1 MRSFRLSGM
10 VTAAGL
16 VVCTALLAGP
26 APGAPPGGVLQVPEL
41 VYRTGP
47 FAPAGSGAAG
57 GREDYFALL
66 NARGGLDGLTIQ
78 WSECEDAYD
87 TARGVE
93 CYERV
98 KKDAVYVFPESTGIT
113 YALVDRSIRDKI
125 PLVTIGY
132 GRSDATDG
140 KTFPWLFPVL
150 GNYWS

>member
-26 APGAPPGGVLQVPEL
+26 APGAPPGGVLQTPGL
-41 VYRTGP
+41 GHRTRP
-47 FAPAGSGAAG
+47 YAPAGSGGAG
-57 GREDYFALL
+57 GGEEYFALL
-66 NARGGLDGLTIQ
+66 NARGGLDGQTIQ
-78 WSECEDAYD
+78 WNECEDAYD

-93 CYERV
+93 CYERI
-98 KKDAVYVFPESTGIT
+98 KKDAAFIFPESTNIT
-113 YALVDRSIRDKI
+113 YALFERSIHDKI